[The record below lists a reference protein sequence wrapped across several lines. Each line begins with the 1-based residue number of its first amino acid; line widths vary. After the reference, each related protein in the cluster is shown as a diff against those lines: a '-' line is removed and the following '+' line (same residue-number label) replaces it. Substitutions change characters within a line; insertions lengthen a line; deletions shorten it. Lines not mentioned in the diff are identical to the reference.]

1 MRVTCGG
8 PLPVHEAD
16 SIRAVTL
23 PKHARTVGSYA
34 FYNCRSLEEL
44 TMTDSVSA
52 FDGGSLMNCL
62 SLHRIRLLAPPG
74 GATCLP
80 KILGETASELDVRF
94 LHGDTCTPLLFPAYT
109 EELEDL
115 SPAHIFQRRIHG
127 AGYSYRQCFDGAVLN
142 LRQYD
147 RALSELA
154 ERHDFAIAAR
164 VAVRRLAAPFALSD
178 SARADYLAVL
188 REHGGPLACALAKQG
203 DSVSLHVLLSLSV
216 LPDAG
221 IDAACTAA
229 REGRADRCALRAAH
243 RRRPVKAART
253 RKNIRSV
260 RRLGHAVRTMGQYR
274 ARNLFS
280 ARSEL
285 YMNLPFLDG
294 ALAALPVQ
302 DGFET
307 SSLATDA
314 KALYF
319 SGAWLAQRFERSR
332 TSVNRAYL
340 HTVFHCLLRHP
351 AKMRGRDRD
360 LWSLA
365 CDIAVESLLDSL
377 DYRCLAPDKTSV
389 RRRSLYRSLHEH
401 MPVLTAEAVYR
412 HFRRERMNSY
422 DCATLTRVFAVDEHT
437 LWPEDDDDQDR
448 RWQQQAQR
456 TQTAMDTVF
465 ASEATGGE
473 AVREQLAVSARRT
486 TDYRAFLRRFS
497 ALREETAIDADS
509 FDYGYYAYGLRRYGN
524 MPLIEP
530 LETRETRK
538 IEDFVIAIDTSM
550 STSGELVRAFLERTC
565 ELLQQN
571 TSFFR
576 RINLRI
582 LQCDDKLRSD
592 KVIHDA
598 KEFADYMEHFEL
610 IGQSAT
616 DFRPVFEHVD
626 RLAAEAA
633 FHSLR
638 GLIYFTDGLGLY
650 PKKRPKYDAAFVMLD
665 GECWPDSVPPWGIR
679 VILREDEILT
689 ELSQN

>member
-1 MRVTCGG
+1 MQ
-8 PLPVHEAD
+8 
-16 SIRAVTL
+16 
-23 PKHARTVGSYA
+23 
-34 FYNCRSLEEL
+34 
-44 TMTDSVSA
+44 
-52 FDGGSLMNCL
+52 
-62 SLHRIRLLAPPG
+62 
-74 GATCLP
+74 
-80 KILGETASELDVRF
+80 SERWANI
-94 LHGDTCTPLLFPAYT
+94 G
-109 EELEDL
+109 
-115 SPAHIFQRRIHG
+115 
-127 AGYSYRQCFDGAVLN
+127 
-142 LRQYD
+142 
-147 RALSELA
+147 
-154 ERHDFAIAAR
+154 
-164 VAVRRLAAPFALSD
+164 
-178 SARADYLAVL
+178 
-188 REHGGPLACALAKQG
+188 RE
-203 DSVSLHVLLSLSV
+203 
-216 LPDAG
+216 
-221 IDAACTAA
+221 I
-229 REGRADRCALRAAH
+229 
-243 RRRPVKAART
+243 
-253 RKNIRSV
+253 
-260 RRLGHAVRTMGQYR
+260 
-274 ARNLFS
+274 LFS

-360 LWSLA
+360 LWSLT

-377 DYRCLAPDKTSV
+377 DYRCLTPDKTSV

-456 TQTAMDTVF
+456 TQTAMNTVF

-550 STSGELVRAFLERTC
+550 ST
-565 ELLQQN
+565 
-571 TSFFR
+571 
-576 RINLRI
+576 
-582 LQCDDKLRSD
+582 
-592 KVIHDA
+592 
-598 KEFADYMEHFEL
+598 
-610 IGQSAT
+610 
-616 DFRPVFEHVD
+616 
-626 RLAAEAA
+626 
-633 FHSLR
+633 
-638 GLIYFTDGLGLY
+638 
-650 PKKRPKYDAAFVMLD
+650 
-665 GECWPDSVPPWGIR
+665 
-679 VILREDEILT
+679 
-689 ELSQN
+689 